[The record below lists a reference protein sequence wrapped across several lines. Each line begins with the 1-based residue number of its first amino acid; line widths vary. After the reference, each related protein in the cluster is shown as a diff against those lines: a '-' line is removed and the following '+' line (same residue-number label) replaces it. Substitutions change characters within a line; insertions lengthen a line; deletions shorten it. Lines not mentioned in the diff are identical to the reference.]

1 MTVSLVFLLCGL
13 GVLLTAIFYFGGIY
27 ESNRQS

>member
-1 MTVSLVFLLCGL
+1 MTVSLVFLLCGF

-27 ESNRQS
+27 ESNRQA

>member
-1 MTVSLVFLLCGL
+1 MSVSLVFLLCGF
-13 GVLLTAIFYFGGIY
+13 GVLLTAIFYFGGMY